1 MPQPAMPRPAMTTT
15 PTDDE
20 LPLLFL
26 VGATASGKKQ
36 AALAAAA
43 ELPVALLSLDALK
56 VYRGLDRG
64 TDKSPERR
72 FRLTDLVGPHARF
85 SVGDYVRAAA
95 AEVATLRSAGQVPLF
110 VGGTG
115 LYLRALVRGLTEVPE
130 IPADVRAGVAQRL
143 ERDGIAAGHAGL
155 AQVDPEC
162 AARLHPHDRKRIARA
177 LEVVQAT
184 GRPLSAWQR
193 ERTRRPIRGRP
204 HLCGIRWSRAAL
216 HRRIR
221 ERIDRMF
228 AAGLVDE
235 VRALHAGGGLG
246 PVAGSAIGYREVV
259 DCLIAP
265 PAGQALRSETDC
277 RQQVVTDTTAFVRRQ
292 DNWFRQ
298 FPEIVWIDADDAPQ
312 QVPRRVVEELRKGIG
327 LQPPRGS

>member
-1 MPQPAMPRPAMTTT
+1 MTTT
-15 PTDDE
+15 PAEDDR
-20 LPLLFL
+20 PLLFL

-43 ELPVALLSLDALK
+43 ELPLALLSLDALK

-72 FRLTDLVGPHARF
+72 FGLTDLVGPHARF

-95 AEVATLRSAGQVPLF
+95 AAVAAIRAAGQVPLF

-130 IPADVRAGVAQRL
+130 IPATARAAVAARLDQAGV
-143 ERDGIAAGHAGL
+143 AAGHAAL
-155 AQVDPEC
+155 AELDPVT

-177 LEVVQAT
+177 LEVVEAT

-193 ERTRRPIRGRP
+193 ESTRRPIPGRV
-204 HLCGIRWSRAAL
+204 HLCGIRWTRAAL

-221 ERIDRMF
+221 ERVERMF

-235 VRALHAGGGLG
+235 VRALHASGGLG

-259 DCLIAP
+259 EWLIAP
-265 PAGQALRSETDC
+265 PADRALGSEAEC
-277 RQQVVTDTTAFVRRQ
+277 RRQVVTDTTAFVRRQ

-312 QVPRRVVEELRKGIG
+312 QVPRRVVEELRKRIG
-327 LQPPRGS
+327 PERRQES